1 MVRPGDVVTV
11 EFPGATG
18 TKRRPTVVVSTDLY
32 HKTRPDVILGV
43 LRTKEANA
51 TMPSAYMLR
60 AWATAGLRQPSAFRS
75 FLATMP
81 ASSIIVVGHLSP
93 RDWDAVQNCLKSAL
107 STS

>member
-43 LRTKEANA
+43 LTTQVASA
-51 TMPSAYMLR
+51 TMPSDHLLR
-60 AWATAGLRQPSAFRS
+60 DWATTGLRQPSAFRA

-81 ASSIIVVGHLSP
+81 VSSITVVGHLSAY
-93 RDWDAVQNCLKSAL
+93 DWDAVQNCLKSAL
-107 STS
+107 STP